1 MAEHNGEAVVAP
13 HVCPFWVGYLLAL
26 PIRKFAHNP
35 RTILAP
41 YVREGMTVLDVG
53 CAMGFFSLP
62 LARMVGPTGEV
73 ICVDIRQKMLQT
85 LERRA
90 RRAGLLERI
99 RTRVCPQEFLE
110 LHDLAGRIDFTLAFF
125 VVHEVPDPSRF
136 FAEIHAAMKP
146 GAYLLVTE
154 PVGHVRARDF
164 EKTVSAALQSGFE
177 PAPAPKVCR
186 ARAALLQKGQG

>member
-1 MAEHNGEAVVAP
+1 MAP

-73 ICVDIRQKMLQT
+73 ICVDIRRKMLQA
-85 LERRA
+85 LEARA
-90 RRAGLLERI
+90 RKAGLLERI
-99 RTRVCPQEFLE
+99 RTRVCRQESLE
-110 LHDLAGRIDFTLAFF
+110 LQDQAGRIDFTLAFF

-136 FAEIHAAMKP
+136 LSEIHAAAKP
-146 GAYLLVTE
+146 GGYLLVAE

-164 EKTVSAALQSGFE
+164 EKTLSAALQSGFE
-177 PAPAPKVCR
+177 PAQAPKIRRTRV
-186 ARAALLQKGQG
+186 ALLRKGQG